1 MISFFLHLRSFLY
14 LRKDGQVKES
24 HQSQPVHQGT
34 QESDQEAVLS
44 EAHQSQRGKKESSK
58 AAVLNIF

>member
-34 QESDQEAVLS
+34 QESDQEAVL
-44 EAHQSQRGKKESSK
+44 
-58 AAVLNIF
+58 